1 MRIVSGFDL
10 EADQSVI
17 SDTEKKWR
25 KNRQKSGAFGENI
38 AFMNKKRSF

>member
-17 SDTEKKWR
+17 SDIEKKWR
-25 KNRQKSGAFGENI
+25 KI
-38 AFMNKKRSF
+38 DRSRERLEKI